1 MDNGKDMVRD
11 GDLIARIM
19 AYPDG
24 PNEMREVIR
33 HYFKQG
39 ANNVKLSING
49 EDVSSVVDFF
59 ILG

>member
-1 MDNGKDMVRD
+1 MVRD